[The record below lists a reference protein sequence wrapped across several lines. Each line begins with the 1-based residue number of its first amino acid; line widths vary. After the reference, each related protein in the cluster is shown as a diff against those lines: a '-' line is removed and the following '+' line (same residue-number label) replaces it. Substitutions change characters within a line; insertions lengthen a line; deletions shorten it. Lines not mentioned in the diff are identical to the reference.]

1 MPLDPTSPDL
11 PAWDPAAAPEEVE
24 LLEELDPREWVLI
37 RYVGQPMGEFIPL
50 PLEGLELG
58 RAPENSLCLPEPEVS
73 RHHAL
78 LRISADLD
86 AVELRDLGSTNGV
99 FVNGRR
105 AEADP
110 GPVRLVA
117 EDVIRVGAHA
127 FKLKHMDALERR
139 YHQDMAVRTTLDPLT
154 GVSNRAT
161 VLHQLEAH
169 FELASRHHRSLSVI
183 LADLD
188 WFKQVND
195 AHGHGAGD
203 RVLETFGALLL
214 RRLRGSDPVGRLG
227 GDEFLIV
234 LPETSARLALTA
246 AEDLRQALA
255 EQSLDPGDAG
265 DGQPLRV
272 TCSFGVAELKSV
284 DTDGG
289 ALLARAD
296 AALYG
301 AKAGGRNRAVPAP

>member
-1 MPLDPTSPDL
+1 MPLDPTPPEL
-11 PAWDPAAAPEEVE
+11 PSWDPAAAPDGLELIEEF
-24 LLEELDPREWVLI
+24 DMPEWVLI

-50 PLEGLELG
+50 PMEGLDLG
-58 RAPENSLCLPEPEVS
+58 RAPENALCLPEPEVS
-73 RHHAL
+73 RHHAR
-78 LRISADLD
+78 LRISEDLE

-110 GPVRLVA
+110 GPVRLKA
-117 EDVIRVGAHA
+117 GDVVRVGAHA

-139 YHQDMAVRTTLDPLT
+139 YHQDMAARTTLDPLT

-169 FELASRHHRSLSVI
+169 FELARRHHRSLSVI
-183 LADLD
+183 LVDLD

-195 AHGHGAGD
+195 TYGHRAGD
-203 RVLETFGALLL
+203 RALEAFGTLLL

-227 GDEFLIV
+227 GDEFLVV
-234 LPETSARLALTA
+234 LPETSGMLALTA

-255 EQSLDPGDAG
+255 DQPLELE
-265 DGQPLRV
+265 DGQKILI
-272 TCSFGVAELKSV
+272 TCSLGVAEFKPG

-289 ALLARAD
+289 TLLARAD